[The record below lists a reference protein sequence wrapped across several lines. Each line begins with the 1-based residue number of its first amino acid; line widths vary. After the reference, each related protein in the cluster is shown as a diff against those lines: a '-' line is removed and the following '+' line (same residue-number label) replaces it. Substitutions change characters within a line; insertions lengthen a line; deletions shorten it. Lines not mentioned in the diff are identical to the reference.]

1 MDTLRKLFQITS
13 AVQEAEDVDY
23 IMTRT
28 SRPRRQ
34 IARTL
39 VMERVRNAIEEN
51 RVARSRRLGRIVSST
66 DEVTVEN
73 SDYFYVGVFH
83 VQ

>member
-1 MDTLRKLFQITS
+1 MDSLRKLFHIVS
-13 AVQEAEDVDY
+13 AIEEAEDVDY
-23 IMTRT
+23 VMTRT

-39 VMERVRNAIEEN
+39 VMERVRSAIEEN

-66 DEVTVEN
+66 DEVTEEN
-73 SDYFYVGVFH
+73 SD
-83 VQ
+83 